1 MVAKKN
7 IFEKLGL
14 IEEIDEDQEEN
25 KKQDNDF
32 DSENQEGIK
41 SDSNEKKDLD
51 KNSKS
56 KKSDE
61 KDFDSD
67 EKNKEID
74 ENNQAEVREMLNNK
88 EIKSIDNNLN
98 ENKSKLEDK
107 QEELQEEDISKK
119 LDDFIDSY
127 EKNKLLTIEDIYK
140 NARLTLDSK
149 KSIFIIDIL
158 SKTLP
163 ENLPVDVKRETVLS
177 LMNVQ
182 GLEKEKLLNDAYNR
196 IDALNTVLEDTVN
209 KSEEIIE
216 RNKNSIR
223 ELEKRIEELKNI
235 NEERREFQ
243 NDQNTLIEYEIQ
255 KIINLVDFVKPKND
269 E

>member
-14 IEEIDEDQEEN
+14 IEEVDEE
-25 KKQDNDF
+25 QDDNF
-32 DSENQEGIK
+32 DSEN
-41 SDSNEKKDLD
+41 EK
-51 KNSKS
+51 
-56 KKSDE
+56 E
-61 KDFDSD
+61 
-67 EKNKEID
+67 KEINNESNTKD
-74 ENNQAEVREMLNNK
+74 ESKEFESKENNNQNFELNEEDDESNQKEAREMLNK
-88 EIKSIDNNLN
+88 DIKSIDENLN
-98 ENKSKLEDK
+98 ENKSELDDK
-107 QEELQEEDISKK
+107 QEELEEEDIGKK

-140 NARLTLDSK
+140 NSRLTLNSK

-196 IDALNTVLEDTVN
+196 IDALNTVLEDTIN

-216 RNKNSIR
+216 RNKNSIE
-223 ELEKRIEELKNI
+223 ELEKRIEELKSI

-243 NDQNTLIEYEIQ
+243 SDQNTLIEYEIQ